1 MKIFYAYKEWR
12 IKSNIL
18 VEEESRHASVR
29 LQAAKTRDAVVNDEV
44 IAGKHIIINNRGFN
58 LFVI

>member
-1 MKIFYAYKEWR
+1 MKIFYTYKEWR

-18 VEEESRHASVR
+18 VEEEGRHASAH
-29 LQAAKTRDAVVNDEV
+29 LQAAKTRDEVVNDEV
-44 IAGKHIIINNRGFN
+44 IAGKHIIVNRGFN